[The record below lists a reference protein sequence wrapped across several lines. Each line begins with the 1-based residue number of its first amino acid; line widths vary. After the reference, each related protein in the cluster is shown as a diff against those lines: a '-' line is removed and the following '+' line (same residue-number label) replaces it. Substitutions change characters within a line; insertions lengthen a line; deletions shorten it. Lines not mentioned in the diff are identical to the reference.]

1 MAKKKTAVKS
11 TELDAKEFFAAISDI
26 EQEKGIPKSSML
38 EKITQ
43 ALVAAYKRDHMAPGE
58 MEHIVLPKALLEKAV
73 GQITVSIEE
82 VTA

>member
-1 MAKKKTAVKS
+1 
-11 TELDAKEFFAAISDI
+11 
-26 EQEKGIPKSSML
+26 
-38 EKITQ
+38 
-43 ALVAAYKRDHMAPGE
+43 MAPGE